1 MVKTRTGGGRDDGP
15 FSGMSKEAI
24 GRHKL
29 SPSDKKWL
37 GEQIC
42 AKARTVQE
50 LHKWLDIP
58 ERSLQRFASNVN
70 EATAFKPR
78 GRPAMLDGAARLVL
92 EGFVTLKRR
101 GEKAKSEAT
110 FAAKVHSLANETR
123 IRDGNH
129 RPARKPS
136 QRYLKE
142 IKKGLRRDVKTTT
155 CSQQTTVPRQ
165 RADFDFRGQ
174 FVHAVALQV
183 MMKGVEP
190 NLLVN
195 LDGVSYSLV
204 EKNGKF
210 VYIKDASFE
219 GPIERDG
226 DAAPKSLTQGLKM
239 FNFVSKSG
247 IMGPQV
253 VMLAD
258 DAIPPQDF
266 APLQCLEG
274 FGPGSDVKQ
283 KTYFTASHTRNG
295 VPKLYTEIFVKV
307 VIPWIEEMR
316 AAAGLVGAPALLI
329 MDGEKTP
336 IDGLQLVPGLADI
349 QLEVL
354 KAPPSWSARSNPLD
368 AGNIHNG
375 SKKNLANLDKEHALF
390 ANRGNQRRLDDMFK
404 GMLPGLSKH
413 KRDDL
418 VDGTL
423 RVMGAYRNLPWSK
436 MIQDSFEKSGLGG
449 AGATDILAAQL
460 ALGTGQISAEQMQQM
475 RSAWL
480 PCVELFTQ
488 HGQLTEAMLDDAGV
502 PQPVFP
508 AYLIDS
514 RQTPHDKRPI
524 ENQRSTNL
532 THDAS
537 KARAT
542 HQVQLQL
549 CRKGRAEQK
558 KKAQQEKKE
567 WAQQLKDPNSEFSLA
582 LREQLLEIQEETMDE
597 ALEREAQ
604 FALQSEWLVQ
614 QRQPEELADWE
625 APKST
630 APRRVK
636 AKRPAAGKEN
646 RENFSTDP
654 YARQFNKNKSRG
666 ISKSHSR

>member
-1 MVKTRTGGGRDDGP
+1 
-15 FSGMSKEAI
+15 
-24 GRHKL
+24 
-29 SPSDKKWL
+29 
-37 GEQIC
+37 
-42 AKARTVQE
+42 
-50 LHKWLDIP
+50 
-58 ERSLQRFASNVN
+58 
-70 EATAFKPR
+70 
-78 GRPAMLDGAARLVL
+78 
-92 EGFVTLKRR
+92 
-101 GEKAKSEAT
+101 
-110 FAAKVHSLANETR
+110 
-123 IRDGNH
+123 
-129 RPARKPS
+129 
-136 QRYLKE
+136 
-142 IKKGLRRDVKTTT
+142 
-155 CSQQTTVPRQ
+155 
-165 RADFDFRGQ
+165 
-174 FVHAVALQV
+174 
-183 MMKGVEP
+183 
-190 NLLVN
+190 
-195 LDGVSYSLV
+195 V

-210 VYIKDASFE
+210 VYIKDDSFE

-226 DAAPKSLTQGLKM
+226 DAAPKSLTQGLKI
-239 FNFVSKSG
+239 FNFVSQSG

-258 DAIPPQDF
+258 DAIAPQDF

-336 IDGLQLVPGLADI
+336 IDGLQLVPGLADTE
-349 QLEVL
+349 LRVL

-390 ANRGNQRRLDDMFK
+390 ANKGNQRRLDDMFK

-423 RVMGAYRNLPWSK
+423 RVMGAYRNLALSK

-480 PCVELFTQ
+480 PCVDLFKQ

-508 AYLIDS
+508 ANLVDS

-532 THDAS
+532 THDGS

-542 HQVQLQL
+542 HKVQLQL

-567 WAQQLKDPNSEFSLA
+567 WAQQLKDPNSIFSLA
-582 LREQLLEIQEETMDE
+582 LREQLLEIQEETMDD

-614 QRQPEELADWE
+614 QRQTEELADLE